1 MQAIQQGMPVRDE
14 HGLVGVVETV
24 ENSATGTASVL
35 VRREDGTTFMLSPDM
50 YVVDGDTVWLTTA
63 SSAQMQ
69 SSSAA
74 QHTTLDADEATVIPV
89 VQEEAVIRTRKIDRG
104 GVRIHKQVNEREE
117 VVQQPLTRETVNV
130 ERVPVGQVVDI
141 APGVRQEGDTL
152 IIPVL
157 EEVLV
162 VEKRLVLKE
171 ELWVTRRQV
180 TETEEVRVQLREEE
194 VTLENIEP
202 AAEGDE
208 AR

>member
-1 MQAIQQGMPVRDE
+1 MQAIQQGMPVRNE

-24 ENSATGTASVL
+24 EDSATGTASVL

-63 SSAQMQ
+63 SSAQVQ

-74 QHTTLDADEATVIPV
+74 QHTTLDADETVIPV

-130 ERVPVGQVVDI
+130 ERVPIGQVVDI

-202 AAEGDE
+202 ASEGDE
-208 AR
+208 VR